1 MDGIA
6 TINGLDITS
15 MAVKSNY
22 GTFFATLKPWDQ
34 RKGPGMSADDLTKKV
49 MAVTMMQP
57 EAVVL
62 GFSPPP
68 ISGMSTTG
76 GFEGYIQMRGDGT
89 IYDWKGGQ
97 RGGGRGYGQRPTA
110 RPSIRPS
117 AACRTSFPPA
127 RPSSTPIWT
136 ASAARTWA

>member
-1 MDGIA
+1 MVA
-6 TINGLDITS
+6 TINGIDITS
-15 MAVKSNY
+15 MSVKSNY
-22 GTFFATLKPWDQ
+22 GTFFATLKPWSE

-76 GFEGYIQMRGDGT
+76 GFEGYIQMRGEGT
-89 IYDWKGGQ
+89 IYDLESNANKMVAEAMAKNADGKPKYPAIGSV
-97 RGGGRGYGQRPTA
+97 RSLFSTA
-110 RPSIRPS
+110 RPS
-117 AACRTSFPPA
+117 F
-127 RPSSTPIWT
+127 TPIWT